1 MTKTALHSV
10 FQEKTRRS
18 NFNGIVFQFRQY
30 LTHVGYSRT
39 SLLML
44 PNCLN
49 DFLGFT
55 SKIVQNITT
64 QDIKNYHKHLQ
75 ERPNKRRAGGLS
87 ESYINHHIYSLR
99 LFFGWQLEIKALNE
113 CPISCL
119 TFKTPISKPR
129 EILTKAEALIL
140 YESSETLKQKALL
153 GVFYGCGLRRSEGEK
168 LDLKDVHFRSGI
180 LYVRKGKN
188 SKRRAV
194 PMSEKVNQDL
204 KNYVYKERF
213 TSENETAFFTNQLGT
228 RMRGLTHSRIL
239 KELLNTSK
247 ISKTIS
253 LHCLRHSIATHLLES
268 GLSVEYVRDFLGHK
282 HLESTQIYTRIST
295 AQLWNL
301 KTI

>member
-1 MTKTALHSV
+1 METT
-10 FQEKTRRS
+10 Q
-18 NFNGIVFQFRQY
+18 QFRAH
-30 LTHVGYSRT
+30 LTHLGFSKT

-44 PNCLN
+44 PSCLN
-49 DFLGFT
+49 DFIQF
-55 SKIVQNITT
+55 KAKRVQNITS

-87 ESYINHHIYSLR
+87 ESYINHHIYSLK
-99 LFFGWQLEIKALNE
+99 LFFAWQEEKGIITQN
-113 CPISCL
+113 PISSL
-119 TFKTPISKPR
+119 AFKTPISKPR
-129 EILTKAEALIL
+129 EILTKAEALTL

-153 GVFYGCGLRRSEGEK
+153 GVFYGCGLRRSEGEQ

-194 PMSEKVNQDL
+194 PMSKKVSEDL
-204 KNYVYKERF
+204 KNYVYNERF
-213 TSENETAFFTNQLGT
+213 TSENETAFFTNQLGNRT
-228 RMRGLTHSRIL
+228 RGLTHNKHL
-239 KELLNTSK
+239 KELLEIAK
-247 ISKTIS
+247 INKEIT

-295 AQLWNL
+295 AQLCNL